1 MEIRTLTSRLMF
13 RAFVARWVL
22 GFAMSALTV
31 TAVSVSANG
40 KVFYRYLNAEGVKVI
55 DQQIPP
61 EYVQK
66 GYEVVTSRGE
76 VIKIVEPAVSAEE
89 AEKMAEKRLRDDQ
102 LAAWDAEL
110 RRRYSR
116 VGDIDA
122 AKERK
127 LAQVKGS
134 IAILDSNIRNLKK
147 QISQQHANAANSERR
162 GRAVPEAVLKTLE
175 ALEEEL
181 KLTEE
186 QLEQRNEQ
194 YRHIEEKYDEDKQ
207 RFMVIRPGSR

>member
-1 MEIRTLTSRLMF
+1 MEIRTPTRQLMSRT
-13 RAFVARWVL
+13 RIVRWLLSIVV
-22 GFAMSALTV
+22 SALCV
-31 TAVSVSANG
+31 TAVSVSAEG
-40 KVFYRYLNAEGVKVI
+40 KVYYRYLNAEGVKVI

-76 VIKIVEPAVSAEE
+76 VIKTVEPAVSAEE
-89 AEKMAEKRLRDDQ
+89 AEKMAEKRIRDDQ
-102 LAAWDAEL
+102 LAAWDTEL

-162 GRAVPEAVLKTLE
+162 GHAVPEAVLKTLS

-186 QLEQRNEQ
+186 QVEQRNEQ
-194 YRHIEEKYDEDKQ
+194 YRNIEEKYEEDKQ

>member
-1 MEIRTLTSRLMF
+1 MEIRTLTSRLISH
-13 RAFVARWVL
+13 ALVARCVL
-22 GFAMSALTV
+22 GIAIGALS
-31 TAVSVSANG
+31 VSVLANG
-40 KVFYRYLNAEGVKVI
+40 KVFYRYINAEGVKVL

-66 GYEVVTSRGE
+66 GYEVVSSRGE
-76 VIKIVEPAVSAEE
+76 VIKVVEPAVSAEE
-89 AEKMAEKRLRDDQ
+89 AAKLEEKRLRDDQ

-134 IAILDSNIRNLKK
+134 IAILESNIRNLKK
-147 QISQQHANAANSERR
+147 QISLQHANAANSERR
-162 GRAVPEAVLKTLE
+162 GHAVPEAVLKTLA

-181 KLTEE
+181 TLTEE
-186 QLEQRNEQ
+186 QVEQRNEQ
-194 YRHIEEKYDEDKQ
+194 YRNIEEKYEEDKQ